1 MKTENIQ
8 IKVAE
13 GVQELIIREGE
24 AQRIHEP
31 NSIEF
36 SGVISSPYEYLKKGF
51 DPEEIINSTLEYSY
65 ELCVI
70 RLNYAIRTLNPDV
83 ITGSMKLHEELKS
96 FELNSGKRIE
106 PSKMAEFLRTK
117 MHYFLDRAEGMKLVK
132 ELQEFK
138 AKVDKE
144 IEKADDKR
152 ANVRQVYVQKV
163 SSNIPSHFVLNLP
176 VFVGGPKIATR
187 VEIDIDP
194 FELNCVLIAPNL
206 KEVIDYEVNAVIG
219 EQLRLISEFVPD
231 LKLFQF

>member
-1 MKTENIQ
+1 MKAENIQ
-8 IKVAE
+8 INVAE

-24 AQRIHEP
+24 AQKIHEP
-31 NSIEF
+31 KSIEF
-36 SGVISSPYEYLKKGF
+36 IGVISNPFEYLKKGF
-51 DPEEIINSTLEYSY
+51 DPEQIINSTLEYSY
-65 ELCVI
+65 EKKRICL
-70 RLNYAIRTLNPDV
+70 RYAIRSVNPDT
-83 ITGSMKLHEELKS
+83 IAGEIKLHQELES
-96 FELNSGKRIE
+96 FDLNSGKRIE

-163 SSNIPSHFVLNLP
+163 TSNIPTAFNLNLP
-176 VFVGGPKIATR
+176 LFVGGERLPIR

-206 KEVIDYEVNAVIG
+206 KEMIDTEVKAVIE
-219 EQLRLISEFVPD
+219 EQLQLIANLVPD
-231 LKLFQF
+231 LKFFQF

>member
-1 MKTENIQ
+1 MKAENIK
-8 IKVAE
+8 INVAE

-24 AQRIHEP
+24 AKKIHEP
-31 NSIEF
+31 KSIEF
-36 SGVISSPYEYLKKGF
+36 SGVISNPYEYLKKGF

-65 ELCVI
+65 DKKQICL
-70 RLNYAIRTLNPDV
+70 RYAIRRVNPDM
-83 ITGSMKLHEELKS
+83 ILGTMKLHEELNS
-96 FELNSGKRIE
+96 FDLNSGKRIE

-163 SSNIPSHFVLNLP
+163 TSNIPTEFSLNLP
-176 VFVGGPKIATR
+176 LFVGGERLPIR

-206 KEVIDYEVNAVIG
+206 KEMIDTEVTAVID
-219 EQLRLISEFVPD
+219 EQLRLISELVPE

>member
-1 MKTENIQ
+1 MDKKYNI
-8 IKVAE
+8 VVPE
-13 GVQELIIREGE
+13 GVQELVIREGE
-24 AQRIHEP
+24 AQKIHEP
-31 NSIEF
+31 RGMLFN
-36 SGVISSPYEYLKKGF
+36 GVISNPFEYLKKGF
-51 DPEEIINSTLEYSY
+51 NPAEIINSVVLYSY
-65 ELCVI
+65 EKGEICLS
-70 RLNYAIRTLNPDV
+70 YAVRVANPDV
-83 ITGSMKLHEELKS
+83 ITGIMKLHEELKS
-96 FELNSGKRIE
+96 YELNSGKRVE

-144 IEKADDKR
+144 IEKADGKR

-163 SSNIPSHFVLNLP
+163 TSNIPTEFSLNLP
-176 VFVGGPKIATR
+176 LFVGGERIPIR

-206 KEVIDYEVNAVIG
+206 KEMIDTEVKAVID
-219 EQLRLISEFVPD
+219 EQLQLIAALVPD

>member
-1 MKTENIQ
+1 MKSEKYNI
-8 IKVAE
+8 VVPE

-24 AQRIHEP
+24 AEKIHEP

-36 SGVISSPYEYLKKGF
+36 SGVITNPYEYLKKGF
-51 DPEEIINSTLEYSY
+51 DEEEIINSTLEYSY
-65 ELCVI
+65 EKKQICL
-70 RLNYAIRTLNPDV
+70 RYAIRTVNPDM
-83 ITGSMKLHEELKS
+83 ILGSMKIHEELDS
-96 FELNSGKRIE
+96 FGLNSGKRVE

-163 SSNIPSHFVLNLP
+163 TSNIPTEFSLNLP
-176 VFVGGPKIATR
+176 LFVGGERIPIR

-194 FELNCVLIAPNL
+194 FELNCVLISPSL
-206 KEVIDYEVNAVIG
+206 KEMIDTEVTAVID
-219 EQLRLISEFVPD
+219 EQLRLIAELVPD
-231 LKLFQF
+231 LKLFRF

>member
-1 MKTENIQ
+1 MDKKYNI
-8 IKVAE
+8 VVPE
-13 GVQELIIREGE
+13 GVQQLVVREGE
-24 AQRIHEP
+24 AKKIHEP
-31 NSIEF
+31 NAIEF
-36 SGVISSPYEYLKKGF
+36 VGVINNPLEYLKKGF
-51 DPEEIINSTLEYSY
+51 DQEEIINSTVDFSY
-65 ELCVI
+65 EKKQICLRYGI
-70 RLNYAIRTLNPDV
+70 RRLNPDM
-83 ITGSMKLHEELKS
+83 ILGKMSIHEELDA
-96 FELNSGKRIE
+96 FGLNSGKRIE

-163 SSNIPSHFVLNLP
+163 TSNIPTEFSLNLP
-176 VFVGGPKIATR
+176 LFVGGERIPIR

-206 KEVIDYEVNAVIG
+206 KEMIDTEVTAVID
-219 EQLRLISEFVPD
+219 EQLQLIAALVPD

>member
-1 MKTENIQ
+1 MKAENIK
-8 IKVAE
+8 INVAE

-24 AQRIHEP
+24 AQKIHEP
-31 NSIEF
+31 KSIEF
-36 SGVISSPYEYLKKGF
+36 SGVISNPFEYLKKGF
-51 DPEEIINSTLEYSY
+51 DPEEIVNSTLEYSY
-65 ELCVI
+65 EKKQICL
-70 RLNYAIRTLNPDV
+70 RYAIRCVNPDM
-83 ITGSMKLHEELKS
+83 ILGTMKLHEELNS
-96 FELNSGKRIE
+96 FDLNSGKRIE

-163 SSNIPSHFVLNLP
+163 TSNIPTEFSLNLP
-176 VFVGGPKIATR
+176 LFVGGERIPIR

-194 FELNCVLIAPNL
+194 FELNCVLFAPNL
-206 KEVIDYEVNAVIG
+206 KEMIDTEVTAVIDA
-219 EQLRLISEFVPD
+219 QLRLISELVPE